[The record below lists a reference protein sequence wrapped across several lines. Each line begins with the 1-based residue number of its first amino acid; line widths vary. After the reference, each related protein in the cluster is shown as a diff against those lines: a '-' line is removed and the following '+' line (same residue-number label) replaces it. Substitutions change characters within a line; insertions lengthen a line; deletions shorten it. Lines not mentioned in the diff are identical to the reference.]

1 MVTTS
6 KVITKK
12 IEVEVIETI
21 FYWTTKPAAN
31 PSYSPNCHCL
41 LRIFIYPNQNKAIVI
56 ASELFS
62 NDSNIGVSPSYTD
75 LAQKVIQDYP
85 QLKQIE
91 NLIWLGH
98 SGQFGTYLS
107 WAHHSVKENFYIVS
121 LQFNSQGNAE
131 EIDDERYIS
140 TEQLRELL
148 EGVSLE
154 PAVITLKQLE
164 HDNGWGGIVD
174 DEQVKACMELEQGI
188 ILGKKTDG
196 VTPAVG
202 WFCL

>member
-1 MVTTS
+1 MVATS

-21 FYWTTKPAAN
+21 FHWTTKPAAN

-41 LRIFIYPNQNKAIVI
+41 LRIFIYPNQNKAIII

-62 NDSNIGVSPSYTD
+62 NDSNIGISPSYTD
-75 LAQKVIQDYP
+75 LASKVIQDYP
-85 QLKQIE
+85 QLQQIT

-98 SGQFGTYLS
+98 SGQFGQPLS
-107 WAHHSVKENFYIVS
+107 WAHDLVKESFYLLS
-121 LQFNSQGNAE
+121 LQFNSQNNAE
-131 EIDDERYIS
+131 EIDDEKYIS
-140 TEQLRELL
+140 TEQLREFL

-154 PAVITLKQLE
+154 PVVITLKQLE

-174 DEQVKACMELEQGI
+174 DKQIKACVDLEQGI
-188 ILGKKTDG
+188 VWDGKQIKERG
-196 VTPAVG
+196 LVG
-202 WFCL
+202 W

>member
-1 MVTTS
+1 MITTS

-21 FYWTTKPAAN
+21 FHWTTKPAPN
-31 PSYSPNCHCL
+31 PNYSPNCHCL

-98 SGQFGTYLS
+98 SGQFGQPLS
-107 WAHHSVKENFYIVS
+107 WAHSLVKESFYIVS
-121 LQFNSQGNAE
+121 IQFNDWNNAE
-131 EIDDERYIS
+131 EADDERYIS
-140 TEQLRELL
+140 TEQLQEFL
-148 EGVSLE
+148 EEINLSPV
-154 PAVITLKQLE
+154 AITLKQLE
-164 HDNGWGGIVD
+164 HDNGWGGVVND
-174 DEQVKACMELEQGI
+174 SQVKACSELEQGI
-188 ILGKKTDG
+188 LWEGRQIKERGL
-196 VTPAVG
+196 VG
-202 WFCL
+202 W